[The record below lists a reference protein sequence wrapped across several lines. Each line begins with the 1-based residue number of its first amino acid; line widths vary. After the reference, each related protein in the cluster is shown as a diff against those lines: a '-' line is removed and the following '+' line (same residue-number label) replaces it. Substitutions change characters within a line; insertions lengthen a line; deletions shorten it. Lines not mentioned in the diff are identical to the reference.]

1 MTYKETIDYL
11 YNIAPAFTKIGAS
24 AYKEGLKTTNALD
37 AHANHPHQSYMT
49 VHVAGTNGKGSCSH
63 TLAAILQTAGMKVG
77 LFTSPHLMTFRERK
91 L

>member
-24 AYKEGLKTTNALD
+24 AYKEGLETTNALD

-49 VHVAGTNGKGSCSH
+49 VHVAGTNGKGSTSTMISNMISLETHRGNIVYC
-63 TLAAILQTAGMKVG
+63 IYKVQ
-77 LFTSPHLMTFRERK
+77 
-91 L
+91 